1 MYEYK
6 VKITRVVDG
15 DTVDAEVDLGF
26 DTFIKD
32 RIRLM
37 GLDTPESRT
46 RNKKEKA
53 LGLAAKAR
61 LKEIL
66 KEYKDT
72 LFIRTSKEG
81 KGKFGRILAEI
92 FSSYSDN
99 TLIQRFLSVNEMLID
114 EGHARRYYGGNKGE
128 PWTKEEGC
136 DCGGDPRKGFKQC
149 TGTWYRWTQDGYVEI
164 DDTEAQTGTIVEN
177 ILEIFEEFSPD
188 KPVKE

>member
-53 LGLAAKAR
+53 LGLAAKAY
-61 LKEIL
+61 LKELL
-66 KEYKDT
+66 KENKGDII
-72 LFIRTSKEG
+72 LRTSKEG
-81 KGKFGRILAEI
+81 KGKFGRILG
-92 FSSYSDN
+92 
-99 TLIQRFLSVNEMLID
+99 TLLIYDGKTSVNQMLID
-114 EGHARRYYGGNKGE
+114 EGHARNYFGGSKDEQGE
-128 PWTKEEGC
+128 WTVEENG
-136 DCGGDPRKGFKQC
+136 KWF
-149 TGTWYRWTQDGYVEI
+149 RWTQDGDVEI
-164 DDTEAQTGTIVEN
+164 
-177 ILEIFEEFSPD
+177 EE
-188 KPVKE
+188 

>member
-53 LGLAAKAR
+53 LGLAAKAY
-61 LKEIL
+61 LKELL
-66 KEYKDT
+66 KENKGDII
-72 LFIRTSKEG
+72 LRTSKEG
-81 KGKFGRILAEI
+81 KGKFGRILG
-92 FSSYSDN
+92 
-99 TLIQRFLSVNEMLID
+99 TLLIYDGKTNVNQMLID
-114 EGHARRYYGGNKGE
+114 EGHARDYFGGSKDEQGE
-128 PWTKEEGC
+128 WTVEENA
-136 DCGGDPRKGFKQC
+136 
-149 TGTWYRWTQDGYVEI
+149 TWYRWTQDGYVEI
-164 DDTEAQTGTIVEN
+164 SEGG
-177 ILEIFEEFSPD
+177 
-188 KPVKE
+188 

>member
-53 LGLAAKAR
+53 LGLAAKAY
-61 LKEIL
+61 LKELLKKNKGDIIL
-66 KEYKDT
+66 
-72 LFIRTSKEG
+72 RTSKEG
-81 KGKFGRILAEI
+81 KGKFGRILG
-92 FSSYSDN
+92 
-99 TLIQRFLSVNEMLID
+99 TLLIYDGMTSVNQMLID
-114 EGHARRYYGGNKGE
+114 EGHARDYFGGSKDEQGE
-128 PWTKEEGC
+128 WTVEEN
-136 DCGGDPRKGFKQC
+136 
-149 TGTWYRWTQDGYVEI
+149 GTWYRWTQDGYVEI
-164 DDTEAQTGTIVEN
+164 
-177 ILEIFEEFSPD
+177 EE
-188 KPVKE
+188 

>member
-53 LGLAAKAR
+53 LGLAAQAY
-61 LKEIL
+61 LKELLRENKGDVIL
-66 KEYKDT
+66 
-72 LFIRTSKEG
+72 RTSKEG
-81 KGKFGRILAEI
+81 KGKFGRILG
-92 FSSYSDN
+92 
-99 TLIQRFLSVNEMLID
+99 TLLIYDGMTSVNQMLID
-114 EGHARRYYGGNKGE
+114 EGHARDYFGGSKDEQGE
-128 PWTKEEGC
+128 WTVEENG
-136 DCGGDPRKGFKQC
+136 KWF
-149 TGTWYRWTQDGYVEI
+149 RWTQDGYVEI
-164 DDTEAQTGTIVEN
+164 
-177 ILEIFEEFSPD
+177 EE
-188 KPVKE
+188 

>member
-53 LGLAAKAR
+53 LGLAAKAY
-61 LKEIL
+61 LKELL
-66 KEYKDT
+66 KENKGDII
-72 LFIRTSKEG
+72 LRTSKEG
-81 KGKFGRILAEI
+81 KGKFGRILG
-92 FSSYSDN
+92 
-99 TLIQRFLSVNEMLID
+99 TLLIYDGKTNVNQMLID
-114 EGHARRYYGGNKGE
+114 EGHARDYFGGSKDEQGE
-128 PWTKEEGC
+128 WTVEEN
-136 DCGGDPRKGFKQC
+136 
-149 TGTWYRWTQDGYVEI
+149 GTWYRWTQDGYVEI
-164 DDTEAQTGTIVEN
+164 SEGG
-177 ILEIFEEFSPD
+177 
-188 KPVKE
+188 

>member
-53 LGLAAKAR
+53 LGLAAKAY
-61 LKEIL
+61 LKELLRENKGDIIL
-66 KEYKDT
+66 
-72 LFIRTSKEG
+72 RTSKEG
-81 KGKFGRILAEI
+81 KGKFGRILGKFKIYDAKVDRETTLNEWMI
-92 FSSYSDN
+92 ENHYAVAYHGQSKEDIANEHLVNYRKVFKETDITESD
-99 TLIQRFLSVNEMLID
+99 L
-114 EGHARRYYGGNKGE
+114 
-128 PWTKEEGC
+128 
-136 DCGGDPRKGFKQC
+136 
-149 TGTWYRWTQDGYVEI
+149 
-164 DDTEAQTGTIVEN
+164 DTYIN
-177 ILEIFEEFSPD
+177 SRS
-188 KPVKE
+188 

>member
-53 LGLAAKAR
+53 LGLAAKAY
-61 LKEIL
+61 LKELLRENKGDVIL
-66 KEYKDT
+66 
-72 LFIRTSKEG
+72 RTSKEG
-81 KGKFGRILAEI
+81 KGKFGRILG
-92 FSSYSDN
+92 
-99 TLIQRFLSVNEMLID
+99 TLLIYDGKTNVNQMLID
-114 EGHARRYYGGNKGE
+114 EGHARDYFGGSKDEQGE
-128 PWTKEEGC
+128 WTVEEN
-136 DCGGDPRKGFKQC
+136 
-149 TGTWYRWTQDGYVEI
+149 GTWYRWTQDGYVEI
-164 DDTEAQTGTIVEN
+164 
-177 ILEIFEEFSPD
+177 EE
-188 KPVKE
+188 